1 MMAVN
6 IRDLIDINYCEVVL
20 MFQKIFNLLLKTF
33 YKNLDLTPSVFNLPD
48 LDRVKLFLE
57 CCDVTAMK
65 LETLVLISACFYLSF
80 LSGLYMIS
88 ASLGMTI

>member
-33 YKNLDLTPSVFNLPD
+33 YKNLDLTLSVFNLPD
-48 LDRVKLFLE
+48 LDRVKLF
-57 CCDVTAMK
+57 
-65 LETLVLISACFYLSF
+65 
-80 LSGLYMIS
+80 
-88 ASLGMTI
+88 